1 MIKKMSKIENEID
14 QSFEKYEKIRECLA
28 GLSEILSINFREN
41 NIYHQVGTDNLKALH
56 ENVVD
61 LLNISNNPRKVR
73 MRIREIEA
81 TEKELGN
88 ELLL

>member
-1 MIKKMSKIENEID
+1 MIQKMSKIENDID
-14 QSFEKYEKIRECLA
+14 QSFEKYEKMRECLS

-41 NIYHQVGTDNLKALH
+41 NIYYQVGMDNLKALH
-56 ENVVD
+56 ENLAD
-61 LLNISNNPRKVR
+61 ILNMTQNPRKVR
-73 MRIREIEA
+73 MRIREIEN